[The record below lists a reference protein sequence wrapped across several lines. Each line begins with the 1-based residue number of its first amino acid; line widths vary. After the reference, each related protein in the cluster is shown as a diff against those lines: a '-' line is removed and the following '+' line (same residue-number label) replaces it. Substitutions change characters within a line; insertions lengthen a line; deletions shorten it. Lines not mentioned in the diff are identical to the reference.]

1 MASSYWQKLQAL
13 IKKNLILMKRNI
25 IATSFEILFPITMFA
40 LIIILREVFPLTD
53 ETFESFEHDDTSF
66 MKTKSIL
73 TSFSFNGEIDNSSDY
88 LEQLQKYLNFTSIED
103 LSEKYGINPLYNTTD
118 VDLSKINI
126 IDLFSIND
134 IKKLLRQLPNASPF
148 YKLPNIEISYLGM
161 PIYVP
166 PFYICSGLNSAG
178 LVRPKIASLGIPKA
192 IKERMIKD
200 SLIFNKLASYS
211 RSGKGYK
218 FTLDYDSF
226 KEYDSLEQMEEEIKS
241 EEYLKDK
248 DNLLCFGL
256 SFSNKDNNY
265 NYSLHFFDT
274 QKFGDSNN
282 DIPSNSKGMFEN
294 FQSGPDYK
302 SYSMYMNGG
311 YNYVMKIVNEYILK
325 QETGN
330 PLASINYAVLPMKY
344 KDFRD
349 DEFGFFFG
357 YVITIIIL
365 VAYMVPLS
373 IYVYKMVGEKEAKI
387 KEGMKIMGLDDSI
400 YFLSYFIQYFF
411 ISVIVTL
418 INTILYHLVFS
429 KIPFVFLYFMLL
441 FFSLDIF
448 ALIYFF
454 QSFIDKTR
462 IAIVLSLIIYFM
474 MYCFSLPCLFES
486 SSYNSKIL
494 FAFFPLVN
502 LNIGNALLSKF
513 QYHFKTFYF
522 KDFSIDHF
530 NYSLSTTYLM
540 FLVDFCIYLFLGFYL
555 DNVVPHDFGI
565 RKPWYFL
572 CSPNYWCKNRNK
584 RPLTNEEKLELKEY
598 NSKESKILDEERKSY
613 TPSTS
618 RSDIYGRSS
627 KFESEAIYDDKSD
640 DDVFEIRDIEKIYG
654 DGKKAVNGVNLNF
667 YRDEIFALLGHNGA
681 GKTTLIS
688 MLTGIYEATKG
699 KAFYRGH
706 NILDPNNMEVFRE
719 TLGIC
724 PQHDTL
730 FEDLTV
736 REHLELFSIFKGV
749 SKDKLEDE
757 INKTLHDFQI
767 INIKYMLAR
776 NLSAG
781 QRRKL
786 SIAISVIGGSQVIFL
801 DEPSSGMDITSRRNL
816 WEILK
821 RLSDGRIIILTTHYM
836 EEASVLGKR
845 IGIINAGKMKCIGSP
860 LFLIEKYGRFMSLNI
875 TKKSNANN
883 EDIVDFVKSLAQNV
897 EYEILSEEI
906 MFRVPVKDDNNEEK
920 KLKKIIDI
928 PKFFKQFDQNIDNL
942 KISSYSVSMPT
953 LEDVF
958 LNVAAEDNKKSQK
971 EKENELLIQ
980 NHQANDKLL
989 YSLDLKQD
997 YTEKEK
1003 FKNDFFICLK
1013 RRFLITIRDMKGMLM
1028 EILGPILLVL
1038 FGLLIAKLQIQDKS
1052 GPYKIDDVEKITG
1065 KQKILYSYNDST
1077 PYIEYIKE
1085 KDNLFQKIDFIF
1097 NKTDKREN
1105 NVINFIEEVFALTKN
1120 KEDSRDHEVDMLEE
1134 NYVGNYAA
1142 LLMLTET
1149 EKQNYQFLMLLN
1161 ARVKHCVPLYTYYFL
1176 KSIIDKECAKLNKKI
1191 NLSFTHYPFPYT
1203 VDAKEQSSVIN
1214 NIATI
1219 FFFSIAFGIMPAN
1232 YISLLV
1238 KERVNN
1244 SKHLMR
1250 ISGINIYSYW
1260 IVNFIFEYVKYYV
1273 TGAVIILLLELFDY
1287 NRDYLYIVFI
1297 LYGPA
1302 IISLTYAMSFLF
1314 EDESN
1319 AQNAIIL
1326 LNFLFGDVGSI
1337 IVLMFRLMKS
1347 VKNIGKVLEIF
1358 LSIVPSFCFDFAYN
1372 LLLNKEQIYS
1382 IDYTKLEIINFT
1394 GSEMVKKW
1402 NLMLILIIYCSIE
1415 CVAYTVLFLIL
1426 ESRTYSFKEQTYQTL
1441 YSDIKDEE
1449 VIKEKEMANRLSFV
1463 LLPPSESVI
1472 NEEEVVSS
1480 SLNSSYSSYSSE
1492 LSSSG
1497 EKKQTTVK
1505 VKNLRKEYIN
1515 GCISQ
1520 TKNVA
1525 INNLNFVI
1533 KSGECFGLLGLNGA
1547 GKTTTFKCITQEI
1560 APDNGQIL
1568 VYGKDIKGN
1577 FNELNNK
1584 FGYCPQFNATFDYLT
1599 VYENLEFYARIKGI
1613 KKELI
1618 DGLVKAMIAEM
1629 ALTEFTNKISGRLSG
1644 GNKRKLSVAISMLG
1658 NPPIILLDEPS
1669 TGMDPEARRFMW
1681 SVIHKMSTKGRK
1693 SSVIMTTHS
1702 MDEAETL
1709 CKRMGIMV
1717 NGEFVCLGTSQQI
1730 KDKYGYGYE
1739 ADIRIKPMTQEEQKK
1754 ILEEYNLIF
1763 ESKVNKTN
1771 INDILTS
1778 LKRENYIDEL
1788 KPGRLGERLFKSITL
1803 NGEIN
1808 IGALLNWVFF
1818 VENAL
1823 KFIQVGKQYFQQI
1836 MLSEHIENNF
1846 LFRLKKGNE
1855 TKSIGFFFG
1864 LFEEKKDECNVTE
1877 YTIQQTSLEQIF
1889 NKFASYQGKKVEIDK
1904 DVLKKENKGI
1914 IVDDDLL
1921 NKLIKG

>member
-1 MASSYWQKLQAL
+1 MASSYWLKLQAL
-13 IKKNLILMKRNI
+13 MRKNLILMKRNI
-25 IATSFEILFPITMFA
+25 ISTLFEILFPISMFA
-40 LIIILREVFPLTD
+40 LIIILRTVFPLTD
-53 ETFESFEHDDTSF
+53 ETFESFEHNNTYF
-66 MKTKSIL
+66 MRNKSIL
-73 TSFSFNGEIDNSSDY
+73 TSMSFNGNLDNVDAYVLALKLSLKVD
-88 LEQLQKYLNFTSIED
+88 SIED
-103 LSEKYGINPLYNTTD
+103 LESKYNVTPLYNLSE
-118 VDLSKINI
+118 VDLWNVNI
-126 IDLFSIND
+126 IDLFSVKD
-134 IKKLLRQLPNASPF
+134 IQKLLN
-148 YKLPNIEISYLGM
+148 EIPPSYVVKNRMRDITYLGM

-166 PFYICSGLNSAG
+166 PFYICSNLSSQTV
-178 LVRPKIASLGIPKA
+178 VRPKIASIGIPDG

-200 SLIFNKLASYS
+200 SLIFNKLANLTNNSYYFDLNYS
-211 RSGKGYK
+211 
-218 FTLDYDSF
+218 SF
-226 KEYDSLEQMEEEIKS
+226 KEYESIEQMEKEIKS
-241 EEYLKDK
+241 DKYLKDK
-248 DNLLCFGL
+248 NNLICFGL
-256 SFSNKDNNY
+256 SFSNKTSNY
-265 NYSLHFFDT
+265 NYSLHFFDF
-274 QKFGDSNN
+274 QKFEDSTT
-282 DIPSNSKGMFEN
+282 DIPSNAKGMFDK
-294 FQSGPDYK
+294 FQSGPDLK
-302 SYSMYMNGG
+302 SYSMYMNGA
-311 YNYVMKIVNEYILK
+311 YNYMMKIVNEYILK
-325 QETGN
+325 IESEN
-330 PLASINYAVLPMKY
+330 PLASINYGVVPMKY

-387 KEGMKIMGLDDSI
+387 KEGMKIMGLDESI
-400 YFLSYFIQYFF
+400 YFISYFIQYFV
-411 ISVIVTL
+411 ISIFVTI
-418 INTILYHLVFS
+418 INTVLYNLVFT

-474 MYCFSLPCLFES
+474 MYCLSLPCMFEN
-486 SSYNSKIL
+486 SSYKKKMF
-494 FAFFPLVN
+494 FALFPLVN

-513 QYHFKTFYF
+513 QYHFKKFYN

-540 FLVDFCIYLFLGFYL
+540 FFIDFCIYLFLGFYL

-572 CSPNYWCKNRNK
+572 CSPNYWCKKRNRSV
-584 RPLTNEEKLELKEY
+584 LTNEEKLGLDEY
-598 NSKESKILDEERKSY
+598 NTKESELLEEERNSY
-613 TPSTS
+613 NPAKLRT
-618 RSDIYGRSS
+618 RSEVYGRASN
-627 KFESEAIYDDKSD
+627 FESETIYEDKPD
-640 DDVFEIRDIEKIYG
+640 EDVFEIRDIVKIYG
-654 DGKKAVNGVNLNF
+654 DGKKAVDGVNLNF

-699 KAFYRGH
+699 KAFFGGR
-706 NILDPNNMEVFRE
+706 NILEPNNMEVFRE
-719 TLGIC
+719 ILGIC

-730 FEDLTV
+730 FEDLTI

-749 SKDKLEDE
+749 PKEKLDEE
-757 INKTLHDFQI
+757 INKTLRDFQI
-767 INIKYMLAR
+767 IDISNMIAR

-816 WEILK
+816 WDILK

-875 TKKSNANN
+875 TKDVGAINN
-883 EDIVDFVKSLAQNV
+883 DIVEFVKSLAKNV

-928 PKFFKQFDQNIDNL
+928 PKFFKEFDENIDRL

-958 LNVAAEDNKKSQK
+958 LNVAAEDIKKNQNQK
-971 EKENELLIQ
+971 EKEKELLIQ
-980 NHQANDKLL
+980 NQLVNDKLL
-989 YSLDLKQD
+989 YSLDLKEK

-1013 RRFLITIRDMKGMLM
+1013 RRYLITLRDMKGILM

-1038 FGLLIAKLQIQDKS
+1038 FGLLISKLQIQDKS
-1052 GPYKIDDVEKITG
+1052 GPYRIDDIEYISG
-1065 KQKILYSYNDST
+1065 KQKILFAYNDST
-1077 PYIEYIKE
+1077 PYIEYIQENDK
-1085 KDNLFQKIDFIF
+1085 LFENIDFIY
-1097 NKTDKREN
+1097 NKTEEGKEN
-1105 NVINFIEEVFALTKN
+1105 AVQFLQEVFELTKN
-1120 KEDSRDHEVDMLEE
+1120 KEDSRDHEVDMGGED
-1134 NYVGNYAA
+1134 YIGNYAA
-1142 LLMLTET
+1142 LLMLSETET
-1149 EKQNYQFLMLLN
+1149 NNYEFLMLLN
-1161 ARVKHCVPLYTYYFL
+1161 ARIKHCVPIYSYYIL
-1176 KSIIDKECAKLNKKI
+1176 KTIIEKECSKLNKTVNI
-1191 NLSFTHYPFPYT
+1191 SFTHYPFPYT
-1203 VDAKEQSSVIN
+1203 VDLKEQSSVIN

-1232 YISLLV
+1232 FISLLV

-1260 IVNFIFEYVKYYV
+1260 IVNFIFEYVKYYI
-1273 TGAVIILLLELFDY
+1273 TGGICILLLELFDY
-1287 NRDYLYIVFI
+1287 NREYLYIVYI

-1302 IISLTYAMSFLF
+1302 IISLTYAISFIF

-1326 LNFLFGDVGSI
+1326 INFLFGDVGSI
-1337 IVLMFRLMKS
+1337 IVLLFRLMKS
-1347 VKNIGKVLEIF
+1347 VRNIGKVLEYF
-1358 LSIVPSFCFDFAYN
+1358 LAIVPAFCFDFSYN
-1372 LLLNKEQIYS
+1372 LLLNKAQIYS
-1382 IDYTKLEIINFT
+1382 IDYTKQEILNFT
-1394 GSEMVKKW
+1394 GVEMVRKW
-1402 NLMLILIIYCSIE
+1402 NLMFILIIYCTIE
-1415 CVAYTVLFLIL
+1415 CVVYTVIFLIA
-1426 ESRTYSFKEQTYQTL
+1426 ESRTYSFKEQTNEIL
-1441 YSDIKDEE
+1441 YSEITDEE
-1449 VIKEKEMANRLSFV
+1449 VLRETEMANRLSFV
-1463 LLPPSESVI
+1463 LLP
-1472 NEEEVVSS
+1472 
-1480 SLNSSYSSYSSE
+1480 NSSQAGSINNEDDDNTILSMPTSNSLISDSSYT
-1492 LSSSG
+1492 
-1497 EKKQTTVK
+1497 KKILTVK
-1505 VKNLRKEYIN
+1505 VKNLRKTYNN
-1515 GCISQ
+1515 GCLSKK
-1520 TKNVA
+1520 KNVA

-1533 KSGECFGLLGLNGA
+1533 ETGECFGLLGLNGA

-1560 APDNGQIL
+1560 APDNGQIY

-1584 FGYCPQFNATFDYLT
+1584 FGYCPQFNATFDHLT

-1613 KKELI
+1613 KRELI
-1618 DGLVKAMIAEM
+1618 DELIKAMITEM
-1629 ALTEFTNKISGRLSG
+1629 ALNEFTNKISGRLSG

-1730 KDKYGYGYE
+1730 KDKYGYGFE
-1739 ADIRIKPMTQEEQKK
+1739 ADIRIKPMTQEEQKN
-1754 ILEEYNLIF
+1754 ILEEKDLIF
-1763 ESKVNKTN
+1763 ESKVSRSN
-1771 INDILTS
+1771 INQILTS
-1778 LKRENYIDEL
+1778 LNKENFIDEL
-1788 KPGRLGERLFKSITL
+1788 RPGRLGERLQKTINI

-1808 IGALLNWVFF
+1808 IGVLLNWVFF

-1836 MLSEHIENNF
+1836 ILSEHIENNF

-1864 LFEEKKDECNVTE
+1864 LFEEKKDECHVTE
-1877 YTIQQTSLEQIF
+1877 YSIQQTSLEQIF
-1889 NKFASYQGKKVEIDK
+1889 NKFAAYQGQKVEIDK
-1904 DVLKKENKGI
+1904 EILKKENKGI
-1914 IVDDDLL
+1914 IVDDELL
-1921 NKLIKG
+1921 SKLI